1 MQRWVWRDEALVD
14 GAGEVIARVTPTGLL
29 LSGPGETIAFEHTPG
44 ARRFTVRG
52 ADFSAEQASFT
63 VNKLRAACQGREY
76 LLERTNPFRRQRRI
90 LAIPDSA
97 TSGTATEV
105 ARTTPRGRGL
115 EVAVGELP
123 LTDAVFIS
131 YCCLLLD
138 GSTRP
143 LRT

>member
-14 GAGEVIARVTPTGLL
+14 DAGEVIARVTPTGLL
-29 LSGPGETIAFEHTPG
+29 LPQTGTTIAFKHTPG

-97 TSGTATEV
+97 TSGATTEV

-123 LTDAVFIS
+123 LTDAAFTS

>member
-14 GAGEVIARVTPTGLL
+14 GASEVIARVTPTGLL
-29 LSGPGETIAFEHTPG
+29 LPQTGTTIAFKHTPG

-63 VNKLRAACQGREY
+63 VNKLRALCQGREY

-90 LAIPDSA
+90 LALTD
-97 TSGTATEV
+97 TAAEV
-105 ARTTPRGRGL
+105 ARTTPRGRDL

-123 LTDAVFIS
+123 LTDAVFTS
-131 YCCLLLD
+131 YCCLLVD

>member
-14 GAGEVIARVTPTGLL
+14 DAGEVIARVTPTGLL
-29 LSGPGETIAFEHTPG
+29 LPQTGTTIAFKHTPG

-90 LAIPDSA
+90 LALSNA
-97 TSGTATEV
+97 TSAEV
-105 ARTTPRGRGL
+105 ARTAPRGRGL

-123 LTDAVFIS
+123 LIDAVFTS

>member
-1 MQRWVWRDEALVD
+1 MQRWVWRDGALVD
-14 GAGEVIARVTPTGLL
+14 DAGEVIARVAPTGLVL
-29 LSGPGETIAFEHTPG
+29 HGTGTTIAFEHTPG
-44 ARRFTVRG
+44 ARRFAVRG

-63 VNKLRAACQGREY
+63 VNKLRALCQGREY

-90 LAIPDSA
+90 LAL
-97 TSGTATEV
+97 SGTASEV
-105 ARTTPRGRGL
+105 ARTTPRGRDL

-123 LTDAVFIS
+123 LTDAVFTS

>member
-1 MQRWVWRDEALVD
+1 MQRWVWRDGALAD
-14 GAGEVIARVTPTGLL
+14 GAGEVIARVRPTGLL
-29 LSGPGETIAFEHTPG
+29 LPGTGATIAFEHIPG
-44 ARRFTVRG
+44 ARSFTVRG
-52 ADFSAEQASFT
+52 PDFSAEQTSFT
-63 VNKLRAACQGREY
+63 VKKLRAVCQGREY

-90 LAIPDSA
+90 LAFADA
-97 TSGTATEV
+97 AASGTAVEV
-105 ARTTPRGRGL
+105 ARTTPRGRDL

-123 LTDAVFIS
+123 LADAAFTS

>member
-14 GAGEVIARVTPTGLL
+14 GAGEVIARVSPTGLL
-29 LSGPGETIAFEHTPG
+29 LPETGTTIAFEHTPG
-44 ARRFTVRG
+44 ARRFSVRG
-52 ADFSAEQASFT
+52 ADFSTEQASFT
-63 VNKLRAACQGREY
+63 VNKLRALCQGREY
-76 LLERTNPFRRQRRI
+76 LLERTNPFRRERRI
-90 LAIPDSA
+90 LAIADSA
-97 TSGTATEV
+97 TSAEV

-123 LTDAVFIS
+123 LTDAAFTS

-138 GSTRP
+138 GSIRP

>member
-1 MQRWVWRDEALVD
+1 MQRWVWRGDALLDET
-14 GAGEVIARVTPTGLL
+14 GEAIARVTPTGLL
-29 LSGPGETIAFEHTPG
+29 LPGTGGTIAFEHIPG

-52 ADFSAEQASFT
+52 PDFSAEQTSFT
-63 VNKLRAACQGREY
+63 VNKLRADCEGREY
-76 LLERTNPFRRQRRI
+76 LLERSNPFRRQRRI
-90 LAIPDSA
+90 LALAD
-97 TSGTATEV
+97 ATEV
-105 ARTTPRGRGL
+105 ARTTPRGRDL

-123 LTDAVFIS
+123 LADAAFTS

>member
-1 MQRWVWRDEALVD
+1 MQRWVWRGDALLDET
-14 GAGEVIARVTPTGLL
+14 GEAIARVTPTGLL
-29 LSGPGETIAFEHTPG
+29 LPGTGSTIAFEHIPG

-63 VNKLRAACQGREY
+63 VNKLRAVCQGREY
-76 LLERTNPFRRQRRI
+76 LLERSNPFRRQRRI
-90 LAIPDSA
+90 LALAD
-97 TSGTATEV
+97 ATEV
-105 ARTTPRGRGL
+105 ARTTPRGRDL

-123 LTDAVFIS
+123 LADAAFTS

>member
-1 MQRWVWRDEALVD
+1 MQRWVWRGDALLDET
-14 GAGEVIARVTPTGLL
+14 GEAIARVTPTGLL
-29 LSGPGETIAFEHTPG
+29 LSGTGTTIAFEHVPG

-63 VNKLRAACQGREY
+63 VNKLRAVCQGREY
-76 LLERTNPFRRQRRI
+76 LLERSNPFRRQRRI
-90 LAIPDSA
+90 LALAD
-97 TSGTATEV
+97 ATEV
-105 ARTTPRGRGL
+105 ARTTPRGRDL

-123 LTDAVFIS
+123 LADAAFTS

>member
-29 LSGPGETIAFEHTPG
+29 LPQTGTTIAFKNTPG

-63 VNKLRAACQGREY
+63 VNKLRALCQGREY

-90 LAIPDSA
+90 LALTD
-97 TSGTATEV
+97 TAAEV
-105 ARTTPRGRGL
+105 ARTTPRGRDL

-123 LTDAVFIS
+123 LTDAVFTS

>member
-1 MQRWVWRDEALVD
+1 MQRWVWRGDALLDET
-14 GAGEVIARVTPTGLL
+14 GEAIARVTPTGLL
-29 LSGPGETIAFEHTPG
+29 LSGTGTTIAFEHVPG

-63 VNKLRAACQGREY
+63 VNKLRADCEGREY
-76 LLERTNPFRRQRRI
+76 LLERSNPFRRQRRI
-90 LAIPDSA
+90 LALAD
-97 TSGTATEV
+97 ATEV
-105 ARTTPRGRGL
+105 ARTTPRGRDL

-123 LTDAVFIS
+123 LADAAFTS